1 LLKTGT
7 FLGYGTDPNVELG
20 AVHSVGQGEA
30 RRGREPQGY
39 DCTGVVFSFK
49 EKEEG
54 RRKGLLMEWTRDVEE
69 ISLETRSYS
78 VSITMADQLTALLNT
93 NTEFSLILKQAVC
106 IVTTVL

>member
-1 LLKTGT
+1 MSRERLAAQDKEKPDVGGSWRDMTAR
-7 FLGYGTDPNVELG
+7 EL
-20 AVHSVGQGEA
+20 
-30 RRGREPQGY
+30 
-39 DCTGVVFSFK
+39 FSFK

-54 RRKGLLMEWTRDVEE
+54 RRKGLIMEWTRDVEE

-93 NTEFSLILKQAVC
+93 NTEFSLILKQVVC